1 MAKVNF
7 KRVQSVNDLSNLDIV
22 DGNLIVTGDGKTYID
37 YGNERKG
44 IGGTPD
50 LEMSDT
56 STNSVQNKVVKEYI
70 DNFIPKGVIN
80 TYAGST
86 APNGWLICDGSAISR
101 STYSDLFNV
110 IGTTYGTGDGDT
122 TFNLPDLKGK
132 MPVGYDISDND
143 FSVIG
148 KTGGEKKH
156 TLTISEMPRHTHE
169 EKAVGNPDSGGPG
182 IRGTFNNQEGYGF
195 TGYSTN
201 VPTGDS
207 GSNQPHNIMQPYIT
221 MNYIIK
227 Y

>member
-22 DGNLIVTGDGKTYID
+22 DGNLIVTSDGNLFID
-37 YGNERKG
+37 YNNQR
-44 IGGTPD
+44 IAVGGTPD
-50 LEMSDT
+50 IEMSDT
-56 STNSVQNKVVKEYI
+56 SINPVQNKVVKEYV

-110 IGTTYGTGDGDT
+110 IGTTYGTGDGSS
-122 TFNLPDLKGK
+122 TFNLPNLKGK
-132 MPVGYDISDND
+132 VVVGYDISDSD
-143 FSVIG
+143 FNVVG
-148 KTGGEKKH
+148 KTGGEKTH
-156 TLTISEMPRHTHE
+156 TLTINEMPSHVHGQNVT
-169 EKAVGNPDSGGPG
+169 AGSGGTAIRNDYREDNSG
-182 IRGTFNNQEGYGF
+182 IPYPQGIN
-195 TGYSTN
+195 TN
-201 VPTGDS
+201 SAG
-207 GSNQPHNIMQPYIT
+207 GGQAHNIMQPYIT

>member
-22 DGNLIVTGDGKTYID
+22 DGNLIVTGDGNLFID
-37 YGNERKG
+37 YNNQR
-44 IGGTPD
+44 IAVGGTPD
-50 LEMSDT
+50 IEMSDT
-56 STNSVQNKVVKEYI
+56 SINPVQNKVVKEYV

-122 TFNLPDLKGK
+122 TFNLPNLKGK
-132 MPVGYDISDND
+132 IPVGYDISDSD
-143 FSVIG
+143 FNVVG
-148 KTGGEKKH
+148 KTGGEKTH
-156 TLTISEMPRHTHE
+156 TLTINEMPSHSHT
-169 EKAVGNPDSGGPG
+169 
-182 IRGTFNNQEGYGF
+182 F
-195 TGYSTN
+195 TGVNDGSS
-201 VPTGDS
+201 VVSQTGRYPARIYQDKKENWP
-207 GSNQPHNIMQPYIT
+207 GLASNNTGGGQSHNIMQPYIT

>member
-22 DGNLIVTGDGKTYID
+22 DGNLIVTGDGNLFID
-37 YGNERKG
+37 YNNQR
-44 IGGTPD
+44 IAVGGTPD
-50 LEMSDT
+50 IEMSDT
-56 STNSVQNKVVKEYI
+56 SINPVQNKVVKEYV

-122 TFNLPDLKGK
+122 TFNLPNLKGK
-132 MPVGYDISDND
+132 IPVGYDISDSD
-143 FSVIG
+143 FNVVG
-148 KTGGEKKH
+148 KTGGEKTH
-156 TLTISEMPRHTHE
+156 TLTVNEMPAHTHRQA
-169 EKAVGNPDSGGPG
+169 KGND
-182 IRGTFNNQEGYGF
+182 NNLGSNYGWQ
-195 TGYSTN
+195 S
-201 VPTGDS
+201 VDDKS
-207 GSNQPHNIMQPYIT
+207 GSFETTSTGGNQPHNIMQPYLV